1 MVASKHTALIIW
13 MRSHILHHSLI
24 LIYSN
29 FRCLSFWT
37 MSHIISSTNL
47 SNIKLVG
54 GAEVLILVLAWLV
67 WHTHLLCLTSAENV
81 SLIISGFVMLWMGDN
96 MVDTCLI
103 LTLHLSIPKLESR
116 LRLYAK
122 NISADR
128 KIWMLQMP
136 NSLASHPPW
145 HDSSPPYSALG
156 IDYKTET
163 AIEETELF
171 SSCIDIDNINID
183 YCYVP

>member
-24 LIYSN
+24 LICSN

-47 SNIKLVG
+47 SNIKLLG

-103 LTLHLSIPKLESR
+103 LTLHLAYPNWR
-116 LRLYAK
+116 VGFVF
-122 NISADR
+122 
-128 KIWMLQMP
+128 MP
-136 NSLASHPPW
+136 RIFQLIGRFGCFKCLILWPLTHLDMIHHHPIQ
-145 HDSSPPYSALG
+145 L
-156 IDYKTET
+156 
-163 AIEETELF
+163 
-171 SSCIDIDNINID
+171 
-183 YCYVP
+183 